1 MPTRFSGF
9 LQRCVGRSQLLGDQR
24 WEWRPPP
31 VWLYTELSRDGLIRL
46 LFPLRHGGPFRG
58 RPIGSDVITPEPR
71 SRNNQMMV
79 LEILWYQTIRRAVR
93 TFSALLEER
102 AIEGGIH
109 AWPWRGPGQRSSDGM
124 HAPFCTRGAG
134 RLKPPRR
141 RAPHMQ
147 DRERV
152 EEAPSAS
159 TLNPNG
165 LGSTATFKNTA
176 WSTRQ

>member
-1 MPTRFSGF
+1 MLISESVLKMSCDDVRVAAGEY
-9 LQRCVGRSQLLGDQR
+9 LDYRDRNRSFAETAAYQNDEFNLTGA
-24 WEWRPPP
+24 
-31 VWLYTELSRDGLIRL
+31 GA
-46 LFPLRHGGPFRG
+46 PLR
-58 RPIGSDVITPEPR
+58 VNATPER
-71 SRNNQMMV
+71 QSRNNQMMV

-124 HAPFCTRGAG
+124 HAPDCTRGAG